1 MWERLR
7 QHQRLLRRVAL
18 AAVIL
23 LYLGYALWGI
33 AAPLA
38 WGHYGFHAGFHGAA
52 ARNLVR
58 HGEFTPTPHVGQSPP
73 PPSAR
78 YLHHPILCPQY
89 LVPVQAV
96 LGDEEWTIRLVPVL
110 FTLALIL
117 AVAWAGR
124 RLWGPWAG
132 VLAALVFTLLP
143 HNMVFCHLYDHETPG
158 NLYALLGVCG
168 LLLGLAGLGTTR
180 SARWGPELPRT
191 WRGSA
196 TGGRWRHGWG
206 PWVLTLGGF
215 LAAGLTD
222 WPPYFIAFAVA
233 WAALGYLLVA
243 TAVPQRP
250 ARVWVWLAGLI
261 PLVGATAWL
270 LARKAGWPPWQVA
283 VGLFL
288 LWLGALWAGAA
299 VPAEPRRP
307 WRALLARWG
316 LLAAL
321 SAVVLF
327 TFWFHFRYTA
337 WVGMGEDL
345 DTAFRVRSAGSD
357 AWRHLGKY
365 ARNVQHTFTTP
376 MLWVGGLWLA
386 SLPVRLAVGRP
397 RLRALLPLVFAT
409 GQILHNL
416 QFPGEVDIHNY
427 RTYYF
432 VIAATFVFVDLA
444 WEGEAAGRWLISRF
458 SRVSGVGVGVA
469 AAPAGGSSAM
479 TARTIGL
486 RLGWGGALGAVLLW
500 VGLSAWPVLAEGRR
514 RSGTLRY
521 FAGYH
526 HQLDKAR
533 AFDEVRRRTDPET
546 LVLYTPG
553 VAPRFEALWYL
564 DRDVRKVFSLP
575 PGREAALRWASRPR
589 WPRRRGGVRRRRPE
603 TDRDVVAITTARVT
617 RRTRR
622 RLRRLRRRYAMVRL
636 GAYLLVDYRR
646 RGPDYRAYR
655 IEPRPWRGLLER
667 WLRGPHRPR
676 RLVRDLWNEWR
687 TASYRGLPLSGRPV
701 LTRPPPPSGRR
712 ADWVA
717 WLNARRV
724 AGDAAGQRAARA
736 ALQRRLRGQG
746 PYRLSPELRLL
757 GWVPGHT
764 LVELVVEARRTHRP
778 RCRLQLEARG
788 GLTWRF
794 ELFPRLRRWPAG
806 AVYVARVPYPRRH
819 RPPGPLRLS
828 RCGGKLDPVKPEN
841 TDRSGGNGEPSQ
853 ASRETSDPVI
863 TLYPARR
870 PAPPARPGRRSRR

>member
-7 QHQRLLRRVAL
+7 QHQRLVRRVAL

-52 ARNLVR
+52 ARNLAR
-58 HGEFTPTPHVGQSPP
+58 HGELTPTPHVGQSPP
-73 PPSAR
+73 PPTAR

-96 LGDEEWTIRLVPVL
+96 LGDDEWTIRLVPVL

-124 RLWGPWAG
+124 RFWGPWAG

-168 LLLGLAGLGTTR
+168 LLLALEPFGKPRFARLGPELSPALPGTSISDEPR
-180 SARWGPELPRT
+180 YRWGP
-191 WRGSA
+191 WA
-196 TGGRWRHGWG
+196 
-206 PWVLTLGGF
+206 LTLGGF

-222 WPPYFIAFAVA
+222 WPPYFIAFAAA

-270 LARKAGWPPWQVA
+270 LARKAGWPPWQVS

-299 VPAEPRRP
+299 APTGPRQP
-307 WRALLARWG
+307 WRSLVARWC

-321 SAVVLF
+321 SAVVLL

-337 WVGMGEDL
+337 WVGMGQDL
-345 DTAFRVRSAGSD
+345 DAAFRVRSAGSD
-357 AWRHLGKY
+357 AWRYLGKY

-376 MLWVGGLWLA
+376 MLWVGGLWLV

-397 RLRALLPLVFAT
+397 RLRALLPLVFVS

-432 VIAATFVFVDLA
+432 VIAATFIFVDLA
-444 WEGEAAGRWLISRF
+444 WEGEAAGRWLISR
-458 SRVSGVGVGVA
+458 VSGGA
-469 AAPAGGSSAM
+469 TSPAGRSSAM
-479 TARTIGL
+479 SARTIGL
-486 RLGWGGALGAVLLW
+486 RLGWGSALGAVIAW
-500 VGLSAWPVLAEGRR
+500 IGISAWPVLAEGRR

-575 PGREAALRWASRPR
+575 PSREAALRWAR
-589 WPRRRGGVRRRRPE
+589 RRRRPPRRGRVQRPRRQPN
-603 TDRDVVAITTARVT
+603 RDVVAITTARLT
-617 RRTRR
+617 RRTRS
-622 RLRRLRRRYAMVRL
+622 RLRRLRGRYPMVRL

-646 RGPDYRAYR
+646 RDPGYRAYR
-655 IEPRPWRGLLER
+655 IEPRPWRGVLDR

-676 RLVRDLWNEWR
+676 RLVRDLWDEWR
-687 TASYRGLPLSGRPV
+687 TASFYGLPFTGRPV
-701 LTRPPPPSGRR
+701 LTRPPSPSGRR

-717 WLNARRV
+717 WLNASRV
-724 AGDAAGQRAARA
+724 AGNEAGQRAARE

-746 PYRLSPELRLL
+746 PYRLSSELRLL

-764 LVELVVEARRTHRP
+764 LVELVVESRRTHRP
-778 RCRLQLEARG
+778 DCRLQLEARDHVS
-788 GLTWRF
+788 WRF
-794 ELFPRLRRWPAG
+794 DLYPRLRRWPAG
-806 AVYVARVPYPRRH
+806 AVYVARIPYPRRR
-819 RPPGPLRLS
+819 RPSGPLRL
-828 RCGGKLDPVKPEN
+828 RGCVGAGGI
-841 TDRSGGNGEPSQ
+841 SGDARPPQ
-853 ASRETSDPVI
+853 TAQDAPAPVI
-863 TLYPARR
+863 TLYPAR
-870 PAPPARPGRRSRR
+870 PARRGRRGPR